1 MRRLVPLVVLMF
13 VGCGGKSFIPPPPPS
28 DADREVA
35 ANFLKLIRE
44 GKTDAAWTGTSAE
57 FKSFMGKAEFAK
69 FVKDHPQLKQP
80 AEAGEVTTTNDAIPL
95 ARCKFRTTGAKP
107 ATVTVTLGRE
117 GDAWKVAGIQ
127 VE

>member
-1 MRRLVPLVVLMF
+1 MRRVVPVFVLLI
-13 VGCGGKSFIPPPPPS
+13 VGCGGKSFVPPSPPS
-28 DADREVA
+28 DADREAA

-44 GKTDAAWTGTSAE
+44 GKTEAAWTGTSAE

-80 AEAGEVTTTNDAIPL
+80 AEAGEVTTSNDSLPL

-117 GDAWKVAGIQ
+117 AEQWKVAGLT
-127 VE
+127 VD